1 MQIIHVGGFDN
12 NQAELYSGILLSN
25 IVMGIKLLITLAG
38 EDISAENRKKARFL
52 TTTEDLITEFDS
64 ELRERIKSLW
74 EDEGIQNVW
83 INKKESVLYQMEYL
97 MSNFD
102 RILSVDFVP
111 TNDDIL
117 RARQRSSGENMHRFE
132 DKDRIWHLVDV
143 GGQLSEREKWD
154 SVLGNP
160 IQAIIFFLALDEYD
174 VENPETSKTEYPT
187 KFQLALS
194 VFDEVMN
201 GYLVSEHKASRIV
214 FLNKLDLFTTKIQDE
229 NRFEDFRKRLHYT
242 GGKNAN
248 ECVEFITTNLNN
260 RINDTMPL
268 HIHSVCAL
276 DTSLIKKLTQDIK
289 VSIIAS
295 SLRDM
300 GIL

>member
-1 MQIIHVGGFDN
+1 MFG
-12 NQAELYSGILLSN
+12 
-25 IVMGIKLLITLAG
+25 
-38 EDISAENRKKARFL
+38 L
-52 TTTEDLITEFDS
+52 T
-64 ELRERIKSLW
+64 
-74 EDEGIQNVW
+74 
-83 INKKESVLYQMEYL
+83 KKESVLYQMEYL

-117 RARQRSSGENMHRFE
+117 RARQRSSGENMYRFE

-160 IQAIIFFLALDEYD
+160 VQAIIFFLALDEYD

-201 GYLVSEHKASRIV
+201 GHLVSEHKASRIV

-248 ECVEFITTNLNN
+248 ECVEFIKENLNN
-260 RINDTMPL
+260 RINDNMPL